1 MTGYIKGEPSLQV
14 GQNLR
19 GLKIIEKN
27 DPVAGRYNI
36 IESYEAAA

>member
-1 MTGYIKGEPSLQV
+1 MTGYIKGQPSLQV
-14 GQNLR
+14 GQSLR
-19 GLKIIEKN
+19 GLKIVTKD